1 MPLASEYGDG
11 VTVVEGPTASI
22 GYAHAQGHVASGSSR
37 GKGAELSSETKSHTT
52 FAKTSDYFSEERPFV
67 VLIGKK
73 GVIGALQE
81 LDQLLRTVC
90 LLLLRLFP
98 LLMYMLLSGYSLDI
112 TRFSLI
118 RWVIVTVARA
128 LRP

>member
-1 MPLASEYGDG
+1 MPALSDFGDG
-11 VTVVEGPTASI
+11 VTVIEGPSASI

-37 GKGAELSSETKSHTT
+37 GKGAELSKSSHST

-67 VLIGKK
+67 VLVGKK

-90 LLLLRLFP
+90 ITHA
-98 LLMYMLLSGYSLDI
+98 LLSHTPWSLMCEWFAGFRRDI
-112 TRFSLI
+112 TRFSLT
-118 RWVIVTVARA
+118 RWVW
-128 LRP
+128 